1 MGRALLAQPRVL
13 FYHLRLRD
21 RGRIRQE
28 EGSPVLLIRLF
39 DPTPGAVLDP
49 TSHISIGKATA
60 TACEVTPSVKLE
72 TYWEYK
78 EFVRGGGY
86 LGDGSW

>member
-1 MGRALLAQPRVL
+1 MPRRATPLLLLACAAL
-13 FYHLRLRD
+13 GDAFFSRD
-21 RGRIRQE
+21 GGLSWTMARAG
-28 EGSPVLLIRLF
+28 
-39 DPTPGAVLDP
+39 
-49 TSHISIGKATA
+49 SHISIGKATA